1 MASAQASLSGEAP
14 RPPAYEAK
22 ESSGKTACTVNFQAT
37 RPAAPDPAHG
47 RAGLDSGIPFSLFE
61 GDRLQF
67 VYARLGLSND
77 ARLYLVKRCLLAVT
91 LTWVP
96 LAVLALRQGLVGGGI
111 SATNFFADFAAYAQF
126 LLAMPLFM
134 LAEPII
140 ESSTREAARQ
150 FLTCGIV
157 KPEDVSEVHG
167 VHAMIQRARHSYW
180 PDVACLLIAYALS
193 LAILVPIFGAHP
205 MPEWHAQ
212 GDAQSRRLTAAGIW
226 EFFIA
231 LPLLNY
237 TWLRFIWKIVLW
249 IFYLY
254 RVSRLQLDLRA
265 THPDLTGG
273 IGFISEAQGR
283 FAIYILAY
291 GISNI
296 AATVGYEIAILH
308 YDFSVVSVWSPMLG
322 FTIGA
327 PLLFTLPLFMFTK
340 QLSRSKKRALAV
352 YRQRVT
358 EHSRRL
364 EARWLVGN
372 DDPQPA
378 QGTQEEMREL
388 AEFTTLGT
396 MFSRIEQMRVI
407 PLDLQSLGQLVGSTL
422 GSIATLLPLLHAD
435 RALTSIFEAMS
446 KLLGR

>member
-1 MASAQASLSGEAP
+1 MRIVNAEA
-14 RPPAYEAK
+14 A
-22 ESSGKTACTVNFQAT
+22 
-37 RPAAPDPAHG
+37 RPAALDPGEESA
-47 RAGLDSGIPFSLFE
+47 AADSKVPFSLFE
-61 GDRLQF
+61 GDGLQF
-67 VYARLGLSND
+67 VYAQLGLSNN
-77 ARLYLVKRCLLAVT
+77 ARFHLFKRCLLVVT
-91 LTWVP
+91 ITWVA

-111 SATNFFADFAAYAQF
+111 SPTNFFADFAAYAQF
-126 LLAMPLFM
+126 LVAMPLFV

-140 ESSTREAARQ
+140 DSSTRQAAKQ
-150 FLTCGIV
+150 FLTCGII
-157 KPEDVSEVHG
+157 KSEDTSQVNS
-167 VHAMIQRARHSYW
+167 VHAMIQRARKSYW
-180 PDVACLLIAYALS
+180 PDLACLLTAYALS
-193 LAILVPIFGAHP
+193 LAILVPIFSAHP

-212 GDAQSRRLTAAGIW
+212 GDAQSRMLTAAGIW

-254 RVSRLQLDLRA
+254 RVSRLHLDLHA

-283 FAIYILAY
+283 FAIFLLAY

-308 YDFSVVSVWSPMLG
+308 YDFTVISVWSPIAG
-322 FTIGA
+322 FTVGA

-340 QLSRSKKRALAV
+340 QLFRSKKRALAI

-364 EARWLVGN
+364 EEHWLVGTH
-372 DDPQPA
+372 DA
-378 QGTQEEMREL
+378 QATKATQDEMREL

-396 MFSRIEQMRVI
+396 MFSRIEQMRVV
-407 PLDLQSLGQLVGSTL
+407 PLDLRSLGQLVGSTF
-422 GSIATLLPLLHAD
+422 GSIATLLPLLHANG
-435 RALTSIFEAMS
+435 ALASVFAALG

>member
-1 MASAQASLSGEAP
+1 MPHLSP
-14 RPPAYEAK
+14 R
-22 ESSGKTACTVNFQAT
+22 S
-37 RPAAPDPAHG
+37 AAPDPVDG
-47 RAGLDSGIPFSLFE
+47 RADLDSGIPFSLFE

-77 ARLYLVKRCLLAVT
+77 ARFYLVKRCLFAVT

-140 ESSTREAARQ
+140 ESSTREAATQ

-157 KPEDVSEVHG
+157 KAEDASGVYR
-167 VHAMIQRARHSYW
+167 VHAMIRRARHSYW
-180 PDVACLLIAYALS
+180 PDVACVLIAYALS
-193 LAILVPIFGAHP
+193 LAILVPIFSAHP
-205 MPEWHAQ
+205 MPEMARAR
-212 GDAQSRRLTAAGIW
+212 GRAVASLLTAAGIW

-231 LPLLNY
+231 LPILNY
-237 TWLRFIWKIVLW
+237 TWLRFIWKIILW
-249 IFYLY
+249 ISYLY
-254 RVSRLQLDLRA
+254 RVSRLQLDLHA

-327 PLLFTLPLFMFTK
+327 PLLFTPPLFMFTR

-364 EARWLVGN
+364 R
-372 DDPQPA
+372 PA
-378 QGTQEEMREL
+378 GSKAATSRSRRKGHRRKSREL

-396 MFSRIEQMRVI
+396 MFSRIEQMRVV

-435 RALTSIFEAMS
+435 QAFTSIFEALG

>member
-1 MASAQASLSGEAP
+1 MNAETAL
-14 RPPAYEAK
+14 PPA
-22 ESSGKTACTVNFQAT
+22 
-37 RPAAPDPAHG
+37 PD
-47 RAGLDSGIPFSLFE
+47 SKVPFSLFE
-61 GDRLQF
+61 GDGLHC
-67 VYARLGLSND
+67 VYTQLGLSNH
-77 ARLYLVKRCLLAVT
+77 ARFHLVKRCLLVIM
-91 LTWVP
+91 LTWAP

-111 SATNFFADFAAYAQF
+111 SPTNFFADFAAYAQF
-126 LLAMPLFM
+126 LLAMPLFV

-140 ESSTREAARQ
+140 DSSTRQAAEE
-150 FLTCGIV
+150 FLACGII
-157 KPEDVSEVHG
+157 KSEEASKIQS
-167 VHAMIQRARHSYW
+167 VHAIIQRARKSYW
-180 PDVACLLIAYALS
+180 SDLACVLTAYALS
-193 LAILVPIFGAHP
+193 LAILVPIFGSHP
-205 MPEWHAQ
+205 MPVWHAQ
-212 GDAQSRRLTAAGIW
+212 GDAQSRVLTAAGIW
-226 EFFIA
+226 EFFVA

-237 TWLRFIWKIVLW
+237 TWLRFVWKILLW

-254 RVSRLQLDLRA
+254 RVSRLHLDLHP

-308 YDFSVVSVWSPMLG
+308 YDFSVMPVWGPIVG

-340 QLSRSKKRALAV
+340 QLFRSKKRALAV

-364 EARWLVGN
+364 EDRWLMST
-372 DDPQPA
+372 DDAQPA
-378 QGTQEEMREL
+378 QATQEEMREL

-396 MFSRIEQMRVI
+396 MFSRIEHMRVV
-407 PLDLQSLGQLVGSTL
+407 PFDLRSFGQLVGSTL
-422 GSIATLLPLLHAD
+422 GSIATLLPLLHANG
-435 RALTSIFEAMS
+435 AFASLIEAIG
-446 KLLGR
+446 KLLGHIGGGG